1 MQAADERTDTVRTHT
16 MAKRVAV
23 LCQQARFRLLLRLSL
38 VTAGYEVAEWRTQ
51 DAPADPDVA
60 AVVVDLDSLG
70 RDVPG
75 TLALLAAWC
84 IPDAAPVLFISVYP
98 LDLHGLE
105 RAGPYAE
112 LQPPFS
118 PDALADRVRRL
129 VAP

>member
-1 MQAADERTDTVRTHT
+1 
-16 MAKRVAV
+16 MATRVAV

-38 VTAGYEVAEWRTQ
+38 VTAGYEVAEWGMQ
-51 DAPADPDVA
+51 DAPVDPGVDT
-60 AVVVDLDSLG
+60 VVVDLDSLG
-70 RDVPG
+70 RDVTG
-75 TLALLAAWC
+75 ALALLAAWR
-84 IPDAAPVLFISVYP
+84 IPEAAPVLLISVYP

-105 RAGPYAE
+105 RPGPYAA

>member
-1 MQAADERTDTVRTHT
+1 MQAADERSNDARSRT

-23 LCQQARFRLLLRLSL
+23 LCQQARLRVLLRLSL
-38 VTAGYEVAEWRTQ
+38 ITAGYAVAEWGTKG
-51 DAPADPDVA
+51 APAEPGVD

-75 TLALLAAWC
+75 TLALLAAWRVSE
-84 IPDAAPVLFISVYP
+84 AAPVLFISVYP
-98 LDLHGLE
+98 LDLPRLE
-105 RAGPYAE
+105 RSGPYGA

-118 PDALADRVRRL
+118 PVALADRVRRL

>member
-1 MQAADERTDTVRTHT
+1 

-23 LCQQARFRLLLRLSL
+23 VCQQARFQVLLRLSL
-38 VTAGYEVAEWRTQ
+38 VTAGYEVAEWDAQ
-51 DAPADPDVA
+51 CAPADPGVD

-70 RDVPG
+70 RDISG
-75 TLALLAAWC
+75 ALALLAAWRV
-84 IPDAAPVLFISVYP
+84 PATAPVLFISVHP

-105 RAGPYAE
+105 QPGPYDA

-118 PDALADRVRRL
+118 PGALADCVRRL